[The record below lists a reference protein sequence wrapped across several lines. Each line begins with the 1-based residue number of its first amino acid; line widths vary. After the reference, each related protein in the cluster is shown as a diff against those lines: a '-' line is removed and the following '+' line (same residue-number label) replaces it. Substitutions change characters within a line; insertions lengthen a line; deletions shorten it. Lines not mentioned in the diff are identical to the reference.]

1 MLQKRKL
8 GRTGLQ
14 VSIVGFGGTWI
25 SQLSMDKAVNVVQ
38 RAFELGIN
46 YFDTAKLDGDSE
58 EKIGVALKDVR
69 DECVLATKTASRTK
83 SESLADFKSS
93 LCRLKTDR
101 LDLIQLH
108 GIDDEKTL
116 EKAMGPSGSLEMCKK
131 ARSEG
136 LVDYVSITSHKPH
149 VLIKAI
155 ETNEFDTVL
164 VPLNVVTRQALEE
177 LIPLAK
183 DLDIG
188 VAIMKPLSAK
198 TSKLVTCLY
207 EPSLSL
213 LSDEPELKTLLGQ
226 DNSSMVR
233 NAIRFVLAQ
242 DVSVVVTGMKSIE
255 EVETAAKVGEAYR
268 GLTEDEEKRFRAQ
281 FDGKYC
287 RDCGLCLPCPQNLD
301 IAAIL
306 RFHTLSVTY
315 GLKNWAK
322 KLYDGL
328 EVDVDECTK
337 CGECEPK
344 CPYKLPIICMLQ
356 EAQMCLQR

>member
-1 MLQKRKL
+1 MQKRKL

-14 VSIVGFGGTWI
+14 VSVIGFGGTWI
-25 SQLSMDKAVNVVQ
+25 SQLSMDEAVNVVR

-58 EKIGVALKDVR
+58 EKIGLAIKDVR

-93 LCRLKTDR
+93 LHRLKTDR

-116 EKAMGPSGSLEMCKK
+116 QKAIGSGGSLDMCKK

-136 LVDYVSITSHKPH
+136 LVDFIGITGHKPR
-149 VLIKAI
+149 VLIEAI
-155 ETNEFDTVL
+155 KTNEFDTLL
-164 VPLNVVTRQALEE
+164 VPLNVITRQALDE

-198 TSKLVTCLY
+198 TSKLITCLY

-213 LSDEPELKTLLGQ
+213 LSDEPELKALLGQ
-226 DNSSMVR
+226 DTNSMVH
-233 NAIRFVLAQ
+233 NALRFVLSQ
-242 DVSVVVTGMKSIE
+242 DVFVVVTGFKSIE
-255 EVETAAKVGEAYR
+255 EVETAAKVGNDYR
-268 GLTEDEEKRFRAQ
+268 GLTCDEKNRFGVQ
-281 FDGKYC
+281 FGKNYC

-306 RFHTLSVTY
+306 RFHSLSTTY
-315 GLKNWAK
+315 KLNNWATKLYSGLK
-322 KLYDGL
+322 
-328 EVDVDECTK
+328 VDVTKCTE
-337 CGECEPK
+337 CGECAPK
-344 CPYKLPIICMLQ
+344 CPYNLPIMSMLKK
-356 EAQMCLQR
+356 AQMDLQR